1 MLSNLKK
8 MLRSSLIT
16 KIAGLILLVL
26 LLVSEV
32 AANNLKE
39 YQLKAAFLYN
49 FIAFTQWPDG
59 INQTLKICVYGEDYF
74 GQEIDKLQTKS
85 VHGSSIKILRLASL
99 EESKECQVLF
109 ISKSAISTLPD
120 ILTSIQGK
128 NILTIADSPVAASEG
143 VIINMILS
151 QNKINFEI
159 NLQSARSVKL
169 NISSKLLQLA
179 SKVYQ

>member
-1 MLSNLKK
+1 

-39 YQLKAAFLYN
+39 YQLKAAFLYI

-99 EESKECQVLF
+99 EGSKECQVLF